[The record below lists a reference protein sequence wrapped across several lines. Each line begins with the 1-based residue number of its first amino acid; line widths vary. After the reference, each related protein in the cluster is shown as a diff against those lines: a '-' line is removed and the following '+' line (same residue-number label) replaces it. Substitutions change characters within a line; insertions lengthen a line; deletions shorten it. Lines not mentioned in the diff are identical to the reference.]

1 MTLPRSGAALD
12 FLVEDFLVFIGNQE
26 RGFHLAREFALASSK
41 ATCLRASGLA
51 AGIGRNIDWPP
62 MNNSEDATEEA
73 KKIAVRPRQFREAE
87 PAAMETVEL
96 VPEPPRAGD
105 FLQESPNPPSPAR
118 KRPSHTLRP
127 ADSGDSTPDEYDQPP
142 STVPPSTRSP
152 AENPAPDSRRS
163 SRGKRSKGGL
173 ATPVPLGVAL
183 ALAIVLTVLAGFY
196 FYSAGSR
203 AGFQEAESA
212 AIKENVELTPEFL
225 ARLDRA
231 LSALQAGN
239 GAAALGE
246 LKALEA
252 EEPDVATLSL
262 LMANAALLSGDASEA
277 SKRISESI
285 DKRESVSDSLT
296 LQAIVEAKLAT
307 DSDYKKMGSPKVR
320 IEQLLRQ
327 AIAADASN
335 ARPYFELATLK
346 RFEQKHDEALD
357 LLRSA
362 QCRLQ
367 AADSR
372 AVTDTAIAL
381 TELQKLPD
389 GELKPVE
396 SPAPVPEEMFAAA
409 YVSMRQGDF
418 AKASATL
425 ETARG
430 LFPDPLFRQILKD
443 PAFQPYTKETALA
456 DFFKTPAQPAKK

>member
-1 MTLPRSGAALD
+1 
-12 FLVEDFLVFIGNQE
+12 
-26 RGFHLAREFALASSK
+26 
-41 ATCLRASGLA
+41 
-51 AGIGRNIDWPP
+51 
-62 MNNSEDATEEA
+62 MNDPEDATEEA
-73 KKIAVRPRQFREAE
+73 KKITVRPRQFRETE
-87 PAAMETVEL
+87 PVAMETLERVS
-96 VPEPPRAGD
+96 EPPRGGD
-105 FLQESPNPPSPAR
+105 FLQESPPPSAPAR

-127 ADSGDSTPDEYDQPP
+127 ADSGNSASEEEDQVPSP
-142 STVPPSTRSP
+142 STNPTRSP
-152 AENPAPDSRRS
+152 AENPPPDSRRS

-203 AGFQEAESA
+203 AGFHEAESA

-231 LSALQAGN
+231 LAALQAGD
-239 GAAALGE
+239 GDAALGE

-252 EEPDVATLSL
+252 EQPDVATLSL
-262 LMANAALLSGDASEA
+262 LMANAALLSGDATEA
-277 SKRISESI
+277 SNRISESI
-285 DKRESVSDSLT
+285 GKRESVSDSLT

-372 AVTDTAIAL
+372 SVTDTAIAL

-389 GELKPVE
+389 ADLKPVE
-396 SPAPVPEEMFAAA
+396 SPAPVPEQMFAAA

-425 ETARG
+425 GTARG

-443 PAFQPYTKETALA
+443 PAFLPYTKEPALA
-456 DFFKTPAQPAKK
+456 GFFTPHAKPAKK